1 VSLAPDGT
9 QSSIHPLQQG
19 CVNPEGLLPALGD
32 DGTCRP
38 CGYVCEWLPRPKDR
52 TAAAQRGPSE
62 MFGTNST
69 VPRVTQDWLVS
80 ISFKMPT
87 SLSPFHE
94 QGREAALFMNM
105 CAENCSLS
113 CVHLEP
119 IIRHEKSVLL
129 TKTPCPPGRVLI
141 MNSPPSRMTD
151 ISFRLNQTTQS
162 ESAS

>member
-1 VSLAPDGT
+1 MSLAPDGT

-87 SLSPFHE
+87 LPSRAAVRRTVHGLVIYILVSFLEPRLPTLGDLCLLHSPDRSVLYE
-94 QGREAALFMNM
+94 RSQGRLCN
-105 CAENCSLS
+105 
-113 CVHLEP
+113 
-119 IIRHEKSVLL
+119 R
-129 TKTPCPPGRVLI
+129 
-141 MNSPPSRMTD
+141 D
-151 ISFRLNQTTQS
+151 Q
-162 ESAS
+162 